1 MTSLSWL
8 TLVLSVAVL
17 MALAAGLVVMARG
30 GAVSRA
36 YSQKFMRMRVGLQ
49 LAAIIAFAA
58 HMMMTS
64 W

>member
-1 MTSLSWL
+1 MSFLSWL
-8 TLVLSVAVL
+8 TLLLSVAVL
-17 MALAAGLVVMARG
+17 MVLAAGLVVMARG

-36 YSQKFMRMRVGLQ
+36 YSQKFMRWRVALQ

-58 HMMMTS
+58 HMIITS

>member
-1 MTSLSWL
+1 M
-8 TLVLSVAVL
+8 V
-17 MALAAGLVVMARG
+17 LAAGLVVMARG

-36 YSQKFMRMRVGLQ
+36 YSQKFMRWRVALQ

-58 HMMMTS
+58 HMIITS

>member
-17 MALAAGLVVMARG
+17 MVLAAGLVVMARG
-30 GAVSRA
+30 GEVSRV
-36 YSQKFMRMRVGLQ
+36 YSQKFMRWRVALQ
-49 LAAIIAFAA
+49 LAAIIAFAV

>member
-17 MALAAGLVVMARG
+17 MVLAAGLVVMARG
-30 GAVSRA
+30 EVSRA
-36 YSQKFMRMRVGLQ
+36 YSQKFMRWRVALQ
-49 LAAIIAFAA
+49 LAAIIAFAV